1 MPDRK
6 FCTFMKLYG
15 RAFVCFLRKIFFFFS
30 CSFVRFS
37 NVWRCFIYFLS
48 CLFVFAKKKHKRIFL
63 VYIWEEIFIYIHP
76 YTGGMSLGKR
86 ENIESHTI
94 RYDHY
99 FKTTDSFLICAGWSI
114 HCYPG
119 IVLRQGI
126 RSNTLY

>member
-1 MPDRK
+1 MEMFYLLSFMPLCIRQK
-6 FCTFMKLYG
+6 ETQKNFP
-15 RAFVCFLRKIFFFFS
+15 
-30 CSFVRFS
+30 
-37 NVWRCFIYFLS
+37 
-48 CLFVFAKKKHKRIFL
+48 VFRIAL

-99 FKTTDSFLICAGWSI
+99 FKTTDSFLTCAGWSI

-126 RSNTLY
+126 RSNTLH